1 MYLLDTNIC
10 IFAIKKK
17 SEILLHR
24 IKENSKLEIFISA
37 LTIAEL
43 EFGIEKSL
51 QKDNNRIALIKF
63 VSIFNILP
71 FDDQDA
77 ISYGKLKAQLVKA
90 GKIIGP
96 IDMLLAG
103 QAISKNLILVTNNTN
118 EFQRV
123 SNLHI
128 EDWTLENA

>member
-1 MYLLDTNIC
+1 MYLIDTNIC

-17 SEILLHR
+17 SEILLDR
-24 IKENSKLEIFISA
+24 IKENSKLGIFISA

-43 EFGIEKSL
+43 EYGIEKSS
-51 QKDNNRIALIKF
+51 QKENNRISLIKF
-63 VSIFNILP
+63 VSIFNIIS

-77 ISYGKLKAQLVKA
+77 IPYGKLKAELSKA
-90 GKIIGP
+90 GNIIGP

-103 QAISKNLILVTNNTN
+103 QAISKNLILVTNNTD
-118 EFQRV
+118 EFQRI

-128 EDWTLENA
+128 EDWTK